1 MRWPFFAAV
10 LGAAVFFSDFA
21 TVHCAEWETLANC
34 QYLENASND
43 GDSFHVKH
51 GGKEYI
57 FRLLYVDCAER
68 KEMGLTERT
77 TEQAQYF
84 KILKRDLY
92 LMSDQ
97 ATAFT
102 AQQLKARFR
111 VRTQWEDAKGNS
123 ALPRHYAVVETATGG
138 DLAGLLVQAG
148 LARVYGRPVSHPDGR
163 KGAEVVKDLEA
174 LELVAREGRVGAWAF
189 SRVKK

>member
-1 MRWPFFAAV
+1 MRWPFSTAV
-10 LGAAVFFSDFA
+10 LGAAVFFSALPPVRSADW
-21 TVHCAEWETLANC
+21 VTLANC
-34 QYLENASND
+34 QYMEHASND
-43 GDSFHVKH
+43 GDSFHVKQ

-77 TEQAQYF
+77 DEQARYF

-102 AQQLKARFR
+102 AQQLKARFC
-111 VRTQWEDAKGNS
+111 VKTQWEDAKGNS
-123 ALPRHYAVVETATGG
+123 ALPRHYAVVETAAGS
-138 DLAGLLVQAG
+138 DLAELLVQAG
-148 LARVYGRPVSHPDGR
+148 LARVYGRPVPHPDGR

-174 LELVAREGRVGAWAF
+174 LELAAREGRIGAWAF
-189 SRVKK
+189 SRQKK